1 MSHTSLHFCVL
12 SFAPVFCLSFNLCV
26 CRWCGQGFRSPNHD
40 LYLCLF
46 ADSIALAGR
55 GSPSNTTKGITPAVI
70 SISRFF
76 VNILASL
83 ENIIINELV
92 LNISI
97 YCAQTA
103 ERLLKGLTCFD
114 LHSEPQTTPTHDG
127 SSKKHRSRLFVR
139 KNA

>member
-12 SFAPVFCLSFNLCV
+12 SFALASICAYVASVDKTLD
-26 CRWCGQGFRSPNHD
+26 H
-40 LYLCLF
+40 LCLF

-83 ENIIINELV
+83 ENIDINELV

-103 ERLLKGLTCFD
+103 ERLSKGLTYFD
-114 LHSEPQTTPTHDG
+114 LDSEPQTMPTHYG
-127 SSKKHRSRLFVR
+127 SSKKHRSLLFVR